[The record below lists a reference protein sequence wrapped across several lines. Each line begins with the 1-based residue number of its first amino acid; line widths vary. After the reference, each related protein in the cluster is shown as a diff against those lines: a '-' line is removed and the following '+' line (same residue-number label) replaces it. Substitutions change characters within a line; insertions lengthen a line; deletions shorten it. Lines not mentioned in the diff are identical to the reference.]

1 MATTRALIR
10 DLLIPMLNAVSGK
23 YKGYP
28 EQWRD
33 FFKEKPSTMSV
44 ERIAQ
49 MQFTSYASLKPE
61 GKAMTQDAGMREKY
75 LTQALILSYG
85 LAFTMTHES
94 ISDNQYKNDFPRG
107 VESLKDSASCTKN
120 TVGGLFM
127 VNGFTNNIADG
138 VPLFSAAHP
147 YDGGT
152 FSNLLNAGLNETSVN
167 QANIYAQNFRTES
180 GLQMV
185 TMMEKLVVSPENEFE
200 AFKLCRSKF
209 EPDNA
214 NNGLNPVSGIGGG
227 LFSKGYAVNN
237 FINPTGSA
245 SPNWFITTNHPGLTL
260 FQREKATYDINTD
273 GIGTTKNVVTSYFER
288 YGVTCYDPRSCLGAP
303 SM

>member
-1 MATTRALIR
+1 MATNLGLIK

-33 FFKEKPSTMSV
+33 FFKEKPSTMNV

-49 MQFTSYASLKPE
+49 LQFTGFASLKGE
-61 GKAMTQDAGMREKY
+61 GMAMSQDPGMREKY
-75 LTQALILSYG
+75 LTQAYILAYG

-94 ISDNQYKNDFPRG
+94 IQDNQYKTEFPRG

-120 TVGGLFM
+120 TVAGLFM
-127 VNGFTNNIADG
+127 TNGFLNTIADG
-138 VPLFSAAHP
+138 QPLFSAAHP

-152 FSNLLNAGLNETSVN
+152 FSNLINAGLNETSVN
-167 QANIYAQNFRTES
+167 QANILAQNFKNES
-180 GLQMV
+180 GLPIV
-185 TMMEKLVVSPENEFE
+185 TMMEKLIVSPENQFE
-200 AFKLCRSKF
+200 AEKLCHSRF

-214 NNGLNPVSGIGGG
+214 NNGINPVKSLG

-237 FINPTGSA
+237 FINPTGAA
-245 SPNWFITTNHPGLTL
+245 SPNWFITTSHPGLVL
-260 FQREKATYDINTD
+260 FQRQKPDYEVNTD
-273 GIGTTKNVVTSYFER
+273 GIGTTKNVITSYYER
-288 YGVTCYDPRSCLGAP
+288 YGFTCYDPRSCIGAP
-303 SM
+303 TIP